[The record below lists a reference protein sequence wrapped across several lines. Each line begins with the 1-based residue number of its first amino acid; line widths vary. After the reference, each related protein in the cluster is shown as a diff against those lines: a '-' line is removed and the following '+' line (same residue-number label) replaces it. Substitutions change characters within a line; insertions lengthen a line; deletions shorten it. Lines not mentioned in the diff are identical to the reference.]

1 MLDWGSDADC
11 PGDVAQ
17 QVSEGCVMTDTRN
30 DGTRSARLDR
40 AIRELL
46 TETQEL
52 EAVAI
57 VSFDGLPMASAMPPD
72 MDEDRVAAMSAALLS
87 LGERASEGLGKGEL
101 SQVYIEGEEGTVF
114 LVSAENEAVVVAV
127 AAKGAKVGLML
138 YEVKRTAVKIAHI
151 LRRPDA
157 ETENGFDSA
166 LEALVSMTPAT
177 DNGGM
182 PEGSGWSAPQ
192 PVEPGLDMNGAD
204 AGAGYYGTPSPE
216 TTGSSWA

>member
-1 MLDWGSDADC
+1 
-11 PGDVAQ
+11 
-17 QVSEGCVMTDTRN
+17 MTDTRN
-30 DGTRSARLDR
+30 DGTRAGRLDR

-46 TETQEL
+46 SETNEL

-138 YEVKRTAVKIAHI
+138 YEVKRTAVKIAQI
-151 LRRPDA
+151 LRR
-157 ETENGFDSA
+157 TEEDPEPGFDSA
-166 LEALVSMTPAT
+166 LEALVSRTPTVDGAT
-177 DNGGM
+177 ARA
-182 PEGSGWSAPQ
+182 EGSGWQ
-192 PVEPGLDMNGAD
+192 TPVEPGLDLANGDA